1 MVSEKNLFQ
10 NTPKTNSLVYTQS
23 CWLVRIPAW
32 FARLYSREETIMK
45 TVRMIGLGLM
55 CCFALF
61 AFDTDNGNPAVTP
74 EPGTIVML
82 ATGLAAVGFAAWRR
96 NRKR

>member
-1 MVSEKNLFQ
+1 M
-10 NTPKTNSLVYTQS
+10 NTL
-23 CWLVRIPAW
+23 
-32 FARLYSREETIMK
+32 
-45 TVRMIGLGLM
+45 RMIGLGLL
-55 CCFALF
+55 CCFAVLGV
-61 AFDTDNGNPAVTP
+61 DSDGGNPAVTP

>member
-1 MVSEKNLFQ
+1 MN
-10 NTPKTNSLVYTQS
+10 
-23 CWLVRIPAW
+23 
-32 FARLYSREETIMK
+32 

-55 CCFALF
+55 CCFAVLGL
-61 AFDTDNGNPAVTP
+61 DSDNGNPAVTP